1 MKMKERL
8 IKMISVLL
16 LAASVFGFAS
26 CSTDVTVETAETA
39 ESAPVIPIPETD
51 GFTGNKVYFAA
62 PLFSEAEREYNLYLT
77 EILESYGYE
86 VFLPQRDGF
95 LATELEGLSEEEKI
109 ATIFEKDKEEVLKA
123 DIVFAVLDGRVPDE
137 GVCIELGIA
146 YANGKR
152 CYGFKSDARSVELD
166 MDLNPM
172 IVGCLTYLFYDV
184 NGDDLIVELE
194 EYLETNPL

>member
-1 MKMKERL
+1 ME
-8 IKMISVLL
+8 
-16 LAASVFGFAS
+16 GE
-26 CSTDVTVETAETA
+26 D
-39 ESAPVIPIPETD
+39 
-51 GFTGNKVYFAA
+51 
-62 PLFSEAEREYNLYLT
+62 SEAAEIYLQQ
-77 EILESYGYE
+77 IG
-86 VFLPQRDGF
+86 G
-95 LATELEGLSEEEKI
+95 
-109 ATIFEKDKEEVLKA
+109 
-123 DIVFAVLDGRVPDE
+123 VPDE

-194 EYLETNPL
+194 EYLEANPL

>member
-1 MKMKERL
+1 M
-8 IKMISVLL
+8 
-16 LAASVFGFAS
+16 
-26 CSTDVTVETAETA
+26 TAETA

-86 VFLPQRDGF
+86 VFLPQ
-95 LATELEGLSEEEKI
+95 
-109 ATIFEKDKEEVLKA
+109 
-123 DIVFAVLDGRVPDE
+123 
-137 GVCIELGIA
+137 
-146 YANGKR
+146 
-152 CYGFKSDARSVELD
+152 LD

-184 NGDDLIVELE
+184 NGDDHIVELE